1 MLLNATA
8 SEAGMTTLP
17 VEISTERL
25 AWYAIRTR
33 SRHEKRVAALLK
45 EKQIST
51 FLPLVKE
58 VHRWSD
64 RRKLV
69 EMPLFR
75 GYVFVNMVN
84 PSEHA
89 LPVLAT
95 PGVAGFVGVQG
106 AAAAISDQEIYN
118 IRTLL
123 SGDVPFSMFPFL
135 HAGQRVRIRGGC
147 LDGVEGRLV
156 EVNSNRSVVV
166 SVELIRKSVVIRVS
180 GFNLEIV

>member
-1 MLLNATA
+1 MVELQTTA
-8 SEAGMTTLP
+8 PP
-17 VEISTERL
+17 VCASQDAP

-33 SRHEKRVAALLK
+33 SRHEKRVAALLR
-45 EKQIST
+45 EKRITT

-64 RRKLV
+64 RRKLI
-69 EMPLFR
+69 EQPLFR
-75 GYVFVNMVN
+75 GYVFVHIRNTAERTL
-84 PSEHA
+84 S
-89 LPVLAT
+89 VLRT

-106 AAAAISDQEIYN
+106 TATPIPDQEIYN

-123 SGDVPFSMFPFL
+123 SGNLPFSVFPFL

-147 LDGVEGRLV
+147 LHGVEGRLV

-180 GFNLEIV
+180 GFDLEII